1 MTDKSLQDMMSEI
14 VKQREIRDG
23 LAEELQKLVFEYA
36 NELARILSEGT
47 KIDVPHT
54 GVLEVQL
61 LHSEI
66 GTGKWMTIEGR
77 LIDTRKP
84 GSTVTFHENDERT
97 VASLQDF
104 LKVAN
109 NILEIV
115 DAYAVQQQISI
126 DELLHGV
133 HNFMLFR
140 TKEVAG
146 YKTVHVIN
154 EGTRD
159 EIRIRYHAEKH
170 EYLVFKGLDY
180 KRNRFGEVF
189 LADDLYQLAHAI
201 DSDDAYFAT
210 CRAIRKFMVHDL
222 GVRDITTKG
231 ELERFSYHLKHAS
244 AETKQENIPIHY
256 GTFKLG
262 DLCDYFTMMDEVS
275 DPASLWKEVTIEFD
289 DIDELEDI
297 NGYIDVRGLG
307 RYYVN
312 KLAGKD

>member
-1 MTDKSLQDMMSEI
+1 MTDKRLQDMMSEI

-23 LAEELQKLVFEYA
+23 LAEELQKLVFEYS

-104 LKVAN
+104 LKIAN

-115 DAYAVQQQISI
+115 DAFAVQQQISI

-133 HNFMLFR
+133 HNFMLFP

-159 EIRIRYHAEKH
+159 EIRIRYHAEKR

-180 KRNRFGEVF
+180 KRNSYGEVF
-189 LADDLYQLAHAI
+189 LADDLFKLAYAI
-201 DSDDAYFAT
+201 ESDEVYFAT
-210 CRAIRKFMVHDL
+210 CRAIRKFMIHDL
-222 GVRDITTKG
+222 GIRDITTSG
-231 ELERFSYHLKHAS
+231 ELERLSHYFSHAS
-244 AETKQENIPIHY
+244 MSATKQKIIPTHY
-256 GTFKLG
+256 GIFKLG
-262 DLCDYFTMMDEVS
+262 DLCDYFNIMDEVS
-275 DPASLWKEVTIEFD
+275 DTTSLSKEVTIEFD
-289 DIDELEDI
+289 DMDIIEDI
-297 NGYIDVRGLG
+297 YGYIDVRDLG

-312 KLAGKD
+312 KVAF